1 MIGYL
6 RAVISHRI
14 QQDKVNEEILPSGY
28 LFTCVRVRL
37 RVFTWLLPMSDRVE
51 KFRYSGEKA
60 ERLDKF
66 LVTCLPEFSRARLQ
80 GLIEA
85 GLVLVSGLPARKS
98 GQMLDVGFE
107 VEVRIPPP
115 VPSGLTGE
123 DIPLDIIFE
132 NHDLIVINK
141 PAGMVVHPAA
151 GHASGTLVNAVLGY
165 DPEMEGIGGE
175 ERPGL
180 VHRLDKETSGLI
192 VLAKNERAHNWLQ
205 DQFRLRKVE
214 KTYLALVDG
223 KPPTPTGRV
232 EAPIGR
238 DPSHRKKMAIVSAG
252 KGREAVSEYKTL
264 EVFKEHTLLEF
275 HPQTGRTHQIR
286 LHCLFLGCPIVGDS
300 VYGKR
305 NFTLD
310 INRHFLHAFRLKI
323 LLPKEDQP
331 RTFEADLPAELK
343 KVMEEVRRAQ

>member
-1 MIGYL
+1 
-6 RAVISHRI
+6 
-14 QQDKVNEEILPSGY
+14 
-28 LFTCVRVRL
+28 
-37 RVFTWLLPMSDRVE
+37 MSDRIE
-51 KFRYSGEKA
+51 KFHYSGEQA

-80 GLIEA
+80 GLIEN
-85 GLVLVSGLPARKS
+85 GCVLINNVAAKKS
-98 GQMLDVGFE
+98 GQNIDNGAE
-107 VEVRIPPP
+107 IEVRVPAP
-115 VPSGLTGE
+115 VPSNLVGE
-123 DIPLDIIFE
+123 NIPLDIIFE
-132 NHDLIVINK
+132 NDDLIVVNK

-151 GHASGTLVNAVLGY
+151 GHDTGTLVHAVLGY
-165 DPEMEGIGGE
+165 DPDLEGIGGE

-192 VLAKNERAHNWLQ
+192 VLAKNERAHRWLQ
-205 DQFRLRKVE
+205 DQFRLRTVE

-238 DPSHRKKMAIVSAG
+238 DTSHRKKMAIVSPG

-264 EVFKEHTLLEF
+264 ETFRNHTLLEF

-305 NFTLD
+305 TVTIKID
-310 INRHFLHAFRLKI
+310 RHFLHAYRLKI
-323 LLPKEDQP
+323 LLPNEKEP
-331 RTFEADLPAELK
+331 RTFQAELPEELK
-343 KVMEEVRRAQ
+343 NALEEVKRYE